1 MLRSFNYVAYA
12 ALAHVSAGR
21 PKDLARFEPLVRVWE
36 AEVGRVFL
44 AAYDEAVHSSGLFA
58 PDASLRGLLDL
69 FLLEKALYEVRYEL
83 DNRPD
88 WVVIPLRGILSLL
101 QPEI

>member
-1 MLRSFNYVAYA
+1 
-12 ALAHVSAGR
+12 LA
-21 PKDLARFEPLVRVWE
+21 KFEPLVCDWE
-36 AEVGRVFL
+36 AEVGRVFI
-44 AAYDEAVHSSGLFA
+44 AAYEEAVRTSSLFA
-58 PDASLRGLLDL
+58 TDASQRGLLDL

-88 WVVIPLRGILSLL
+88 WVIIPLRGILSLL